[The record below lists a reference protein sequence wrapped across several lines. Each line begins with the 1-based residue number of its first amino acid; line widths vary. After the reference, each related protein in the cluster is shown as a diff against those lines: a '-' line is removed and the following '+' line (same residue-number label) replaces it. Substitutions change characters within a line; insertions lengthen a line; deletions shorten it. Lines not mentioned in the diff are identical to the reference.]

1 MTTNSAAPVC
11 LTFCQGP
18 DNVIYPASACQGLLP
33 SALLPSRHVNKLMLM
48 TMMTMTMTMT
58 ITMVLIMMRFLVMT
72 TLAIMVMVMM
82 KLVKGHFCLVGV
94 STSCT
99 AREEIDSGNVSAQ
112 TGGGQRVRWVHFE
125 KRPHPQESTRLD
137 GLLSTTLRTVILPCP
152 RFFQKSHSPKRGKRR
167 WVRSK
172 KRGTR

>member
-1 MTTNSAAPVC
+1 MTTNCAAPVC

-18 DNVIYPASACQGLLP
+18 DNVIYPALACQGLLP

-48 TMMTMTMTMT
+48 TMT
-58 ITMVLIMMRFLVMT
+58 ITMVLIRMRFLVMS

-137 GLLSTTLRTVILPCP
+137 GLLCTTLRTVILPCP

-167 WVRSK
+167 WVRGK

>member
-1 MTTNSAAPVC
+1 MLTTNSAAPVC
-11 LTFCQGP
+11 PTFCQGP
-18 DNVIYPASACQGLLP
+18 DNVIYPALACQGLLP
-33 SALLPSRHVNKLMLM
+33 SVLLPSRHVNKLMLM
-48 TMMTMTMTMT
+48 TMT
-58 ITMVLIMMRFLVMT
+58 ITMVLIRMRFLVMS

-125 KRPHPQESTRLD
+125 KRPHPQESARLD

-167 WVRSK
+167 WVRGK

>member
-18 DNVIYPASACQGLLP
+18 DNVIYPALACQGLLP
-33 SALLPSRHVNKLMLM
+33 SVLLPSRHVNKLMLM
-48 TMMTMTMTMT
+48 TMT
-58 ITMVLIMMRFLVMT
+58 ITMVLIRMRFLVMS

-125 KRPHPQESTRLD
+125 KRPHPQESARLD
-137 GLLSTTLRTVILPCP
+137 GLLCTSLRTVILPCP
-152 RFFQKSHSPKRGKRR
+152 RFFKSHIPQKGARG
-167 WVRSK
+167 
-172 KRGTR
+172 GG

>member
-18 DNVIYPASACQGLLP
+18 DNVIYPALACQGLLP
-33 SALLPSRHVNKLMLM
+33 SVLLPSRHVNKLMLM
-48 TMMTMTMTMT
+48 TMT
-58 ITMVLIMMRFLVMT
+58 ITMVMIRMRFLVMS

-125 KRPHPQESTRLD
+125 KRPRPQESARLD
-137 GLLSTTLRTVILPCP
+137 GLLCTTLRTVILPCP

-167 WVRSK
+167 WVRGK

>member
-1 MTTNSAAPVC
+1 MTTNCAAHVC

-18 DNVIYPASACQGLLP
+18 DNVIYPALACQGLLP
-33 SALLPSRHVNKLMLM
+33 SALLPSRHVNRLMLM
-48 TMMTMTMTMT
+48 TMMTMMTMT
-58 ITMVLIMMRFLVMT
+58 IMMVLMMMRFLVMT
-72 TLAIMVMVMM
+72 TMAIMVMVMM

-125 KRPHPQESTRLD
+125 KRPHPLELARLD
-137 GLLSTTLRTVILPCP
+137 AGLLSTTLRTAILP
-152 RFFQKSHSPKRGKRR
+152 RSKVFQKSHSPKRGKRR

>member
-1 MTTNSAAPVC
+1 MTTNCAAPVC

-18 DNVIYPASACQGLLP
+18 DNVIYPALACQGLLP
-33 SALLPSRHVNKLMLM
+33 SVLLPSRHVNKLMLM
-48 TMMTMTMTMT
+48 TMT
-58 ITMVLIMMRFLVMT
+58 ITMVLIRMRFLVMS

-125 KRPHPQESTRLD
+125 KRPHPQESARLD
-137 GLLSTTLRTVILPCP
+137 GLLCTTLRTVILPCP

-167 WVRSK
+167 WVRGK

>member
-1 MTTNSAAPVC
+1 MTSNCAAPVC

-48 TMMTMTMTMT
+48 TMAM
-58 ITMVLIMMRFLVMT
+58 TMVLIMMRFLVMT

-125 KRPHPQESTRLD
+125 KRPHPQESARLD

-167 WVRSK
+167 WVRGK

>member
-1 MTTNSAAPVC
+1 MLTTNCAAPVC

-18 DNVIYPASACQGLLP
+18 DNVIYPALACQGLLP

-48 TMMTMTMTMT
+48 TMMTMAMT
-58 ITMVLIMMRFLVMT
+58 IMMVLRMMRFLVMAT
-72 TLAIMVMVMM
+72 MAIMVMVMM

-112 TGGGQRVRWVHFE
+112 TGE
-125 KRPHPQESTRLD
+125 ANE
-137 GLLSTTLRTVILPCP
+137 
-152 RFFQKSHSPKRGKRR
+152 
-167 WVRSK
+167 
-172 KRGTR
+172 

>member
-1 MTTNSAAPVC
+1 MLTTNWAAPVC

-18 DNVIYPASACQGLLP
+18 DNVIYPALACQGLLP
-33 SALLPSRHVNKLMLM
+33 SALLPSRHVNRLMLM
-48 TMMTMTMTMT
+48 TMITMITMT
-58 ITMVLIMMRFLVMT
+58 ITMVLMMMRFLVMT
-72 TLAIMVMVMM
+72 TMAMVMM

-112 TGGGQRVRWVHFE
+112 TGGCQRVRWVHFE
-125 KRPHPQESTRLD
+125 KRPHPLELARLD
-137 GLLSTTLRTVILPCP
+137 AGLLSTTLRTVILPRP
-152 RFFQKSHSPKRGKRR
+152 MVFQKSHSPKRGKRR

>member
-1 MTTNSAAPVC
+1 MLTTNSAAPVC

-18 DNVIYPASACQGLLP
+18 DNVIYPALACQGLLP

-48 TMMTMTMTMT
+48 TMT
-58 ITMVLIMMRFLVMT
+58 ITMVLIRMRFLVMS

-112 TGGGQRVRWVHFE
+112 TGGGQRVLRWVHFE

>member
-1 MTTNSAAPVC
+1 MLTTNCAAPVC

-18 DNVIYPASACQGLLP
+18 DNVIYPALACQGLLP

-48 TMMTMTMTMT
+48 TMMTMTMA

-72 TLAIMVMVMM
+72 TLAIMVIMMM

-125 KRPHPQESTRLD
+125 KRPHPQESARLD
-137 GLLSTTLRTVILPCP
+137 GLLCTTLRTVILPCP
-152 RFFQKSHSPKRGKRR
+152 RFFKSHIPQKGARG
-167 WVRSK
+167 
-172 KRGTR
+172 GG